1 MPNAGGKG
9 ITIMKQLVDKR
20 VVILIVALTVFA
32 VGIFAQTAE
41 EIIRKMDEL
50 QTFDTL
56 YAEGILVTED
66 RFGEKKST
74 YKSWSRGGLD
84 FLIEFT
90 NVEERGQ
97 KILRVDDEL
106 YLFYPDAEDIIPMHG
121 AALKQSM
128 FGDISYEDITE
139 GRNTLDKY
147 DVTLLGSETVDGAD
161 TWVIEMIAVS
171 RNVPYPKQVVKVGK
185 EDYVLRE
192 AEYFA
197 RSGRLL
203 KVVDVVSI
211 ERFND
216 GRVMITEM
224 VLEDQLRR
232 GSSTMMRVDEL
243 EIDPSLDDDLFS
255 LRSLY

>member
-1 MPNAGGKG
+1 MN
-9 ITIMKQLVDKR
+9 MKR
-20 VVILIVALTVFA
+20 ILILLTCLTA
-32 VGIFAQTAE
+32 MSVGAFAQSAE
-41 EIIRKMDEL
+41 AVIQKMDEL
-50 QTFDTL
+50 QTFDTM
-56 YAEGILVTED
+56 YNEGTMITED

-74 YKSWSRGGLD
+74 YKAWSRGSTD

-121 AALKQSM
+121 SALKQSM

-147 DVTLLGSETVDGAD
+147 DVEMIGSEMVDGED
-161 TWVIEMIAVS
+161 CWVIEMIATS
-171 RNVPYPKQVVKVGK
+171 KDVPYPKQVVKVGK
-185 EDYVLRE
+185 ADYVLRE
-192 AEYFA
+192 AEYYA
-197 RSGRLL
+197 RSGRVL
-203 KVVDVVSI
+203 KIVDVTSI
-211 ERFND
+211 EIFND
-216 GRVMITEM
+216 GRVMVTGM

-232 GSSTMMRVDEL
+232 GSSTSMTIEKLEVD
-243 EIDPSLDDDLFS
+243 PNLDDSLFS

>member
-1 MPNAGGKG
+1 MNFKRFLILVITLTAIAVNA
-9 ITIMKQLVDKR
+9 
-20 VVILIVALTVFA
+20 FS
-32 VGIFAQTAE
+32 QTAE
-41 EIIRKMDEL
+41 EVIRKMDEL
-50 QTFDTL
+50 QTFDTM
-56 YAEGILVTED
+56 YSEGTMITED
-66 RFGEKKST
+66 RFGEKRST
-74 YKSWSRGGLD
+74 YKAWSRGSQD

-147 DVTLLGSETVDGAD
+147 DVEMIGSEIVDGKD
-161 TWVIEMIAVS
+161 CWVIEMIATS
-171 RNVPYPKQVVKVGK
+171 RDVPYPKQIVKVGK

-192 AEYFA
+192 AEYYA

-203 KVVDVVSI
+203 KIVDVIKV
-211 ERFND
+211 ETFGD
-216 GRVMITEM
+216 GRLMITEM
-224 VLEDQLRR
+224 VMADQLRR
-232 GSSTMMRVDEL
+232 GSSTRMRIDTL
-243 EIDPSLDDDLFS
+243 EIDPRLNDDLFS

>member
-1 MPNAGGKG
+1 MN
-9 ITIMKQLVDKR
+9 IRRNL
-20 VVILIVALTVFA
+20 ILLTCLTA
-32 VGIFAQTAE
+32 MSVGAFAQSAE
-41 EIIRKMDEL
+41 EVIQKMDEL
-50 QTFDTL
+50 QTFNTM
-56 YAEGILVTED
+56 YNEGTMITED

-74 YKSWSRGGLD
+74 YKAWSKGSTD

-147 DVTLLGSETVDGAD
+147 DVEMIGSEMVDGED
-161 TWVIEMIAVS
+161 CWVIEMIATS
-171 RNVPYPKQVVKVGK
+171 KDVPYPKQIVKVGK
-185 EDYVLRE
+185 ADYVLRE
-192 AEYFA
+192 AEYYA
-197 RSGRLL
+197 RSGRIL
-203 KVVDVVSI
+203 KIVDVTSI
-211 ERFND
+211 EIFND
-216 GRVMITEM
+216 GRVMVTGM

-232 GSSTMMRVDEL
+232 GSSTSMTIEKIEVD
-243 EIDPSLDDDLFS
+243 PRLDDSLFS

>member
-1 MPNAGGKG
+1 MN
-9 ITIMKQLVDKR
+9 IRRNL
-20 VVILIVALTVFA
+20 ILLTCLTA
-32 VGIFAQTAE
+32 MSVGAFAQSAE
-41 EIIRKMDEL
+41 EVIQKMDDL
-50 QTFDTL
+50 QTFDTM
-56 YAEGILVTED
+56 YNEGTMITED

-74 YKSWSRGGLD
+74 YKAWSKGSTD

-147 DVTLLGSETVDGAD
+147 DVEMIGSEMVDGED
-161 TWVIEMIAVS
+161 CWVIEMIATS
-171 RNVPYPKQVVKVGK
+171 KDVPYPKQIVKVGK
-185 EDYVLRE
+185 ADYVLRE
-192 AEYFA
+192 AEYYA
-197 RSGRLL
+197 RSGRIL
-203 KVVDVVSI
+203 KIVDVTSI
-211 ERFND
+211 EIFND
-216 GRVMITEM
+216 GRVMVTGM

-232 GSSTMMRVDEL
+232 GSSTSMTIEKIEVD
-243 EIDPSLDDDLFS
+243 PRLDDSLFS

>member
-1 MPNAGGKG
+1 MNIKRAL
-9 ITIMKQLVDKR
+9 IMIIFL
-20 VVILIVALTVFA
+20 AA
-32 VGIFAQTAE
+32 VMDVFAQTAE
-41 EIIRKMDEL
+41 EIVQKMDDL
-50 QTFDTL
+50 QTFDTM
-56 YAEGILVTED
+56 YNEGTMITED
-66 RFGEKKST
+66 RFGEKRSS
-74 YKSWSRGGLD
+74 YKAWSRGAAD

-147 DVTLLGSETVDGAD
+147 DVKMLGSEIVNGEDC
-161 TWVIEMIAVS
+161 WVIEMIATS
-171 RNVPYPKQVVKVGK
+171 RDVPYPKQIVKVGK
-185 EDYVLRE
+185 GDNVLRE
-192 AEYFA
+192 AEYYA

-203 KVVDVVSI
+203 KVVDVTSI
-211 ERFND
+211 KTFDD
-216 GRVMITEM
+216 GRVIVTGML
-224 VLEDQLRR
+224 LEDQLRR
-232 GSSTMMRVDEL
+232 GSSTSMSIDKV
-243 EIDPSLDDDLFS
+243 EIDPRLDNDLFS

>member
-1 MPNAGGKG
+1 MNTRK
-9 ITIMKQLVDKR
+9 TIL
-20 VVILIVALTVFA
+20 LLTCLTA
-32 VGIFAQTAE
+32 MSVGAFAQSAE
-41 EIIRKMDEL
+41 EVIQKMDDL
-50 QTFDTL
+50 QTFDTM
-56 YAEGILVTED
+56 YNEGTMITED

-74 YKSWSRGGLD
+74 YKAWSKGSTD

-147 DVTLLGSETVDGAD
+147 DVEMIGSEMVDGED
-161 TWVIEMIAVS
+161 CWVIEMIATS
-171 RNVPYPKQVVKVGK
+171 KDVPYPKQIVKVGK
-185 EDYVLRE
+185 ADYVLRE
-192 AEYFA
+192 AEYYA
-197 RSGRLL
+197 RSGRIL
-203 KVVDVVSI
+203 KIVDVTSI
-211 ERFND
+211 EIFND
-216 GRVMITEM
+216 GRVMVTGM

-232 GSSTMMRVDEL
+232 GSSTSMTIEKIEVD
-243 EIDPSLDDDLFS
+243 PRLDDSLFS

>member
-1 MPNAGGKG
+1 MNFKRFLILVITLTAIAVNA
-9 ITIMKQLVDKR
+9 
-20 VVILIVALTVFA
+20 FS
-32 VGIFAQTAE
+32 QTAE
-41 EIIRKMDEL
+41 EVIRKMDEL
-50 QTFDTL
+50 QTFDTM
-56 YAEGILVTED
+56 YSEGTMITED
-66 RFGEKKST
+66 RFGEKRST
-74 YKSWSRGGLD
+74 YKAWSRGSQD

-147 DVTLLGSETVDGAD
+147 DVEMIGSEIVDGED
-161 TWVIEMIAVS
+161 CWVIEMIATS
-171 RNVPYPKQVVKVGK
+171 RDVPYPKQIVKVGK

-192 AEYFA
+192 AEYYA

-203 KVVDVVSI
+203 KIVDVIKV
-211 ERFND
+211 ETFGD
-216 GRVMITEM
+216 GRLMITEM
-224 VLEDQLRR
+224 VMEDQLRR
-232 GSSTMMRVDEL
+232 GSSTRMRIDTL
-243 EIDPSLDDDLFS
+243 EIDPKLNNDLFS

>member
-1 MPNAGGKG
+1 MNLKRFLVLMITLTAIAVNA
-9 ITIMKQLVDKR
+9 
-20 VVILIVALTVFA
+20 FS
-32 VGIFAQTAE
+32 QTAE
-41 EIIRKMDEL
+41 EVIRKMDEL
-50 QTFDTL
+50 QTFDTM
-56 YAEGILVTED
+56 YSEGTMITED
-66 RFGEKKST
+66 RFGEKRST
-74 YKSWSRGGLD
+74 YKAWSRGSQD

-147 DVTLLGSETVDGAD
+147 DVEMIGSEIVDGED
-161 TWVIEMIAVS
+161 CWVIEMIATS
-171 RNVPYPKQVVKVGK
+171 RDVPYPKQIVKVGK

-192 AEYFA
+192 AEYYA

-203 KVVDVVSI
+203 KIVDVIKV
-211 ERFND
+211 ETFGD
-216 GRVMITEM
+216 GRLMITEM
-224 VLEDQLRR
+224 VMADQLRR
-232 GSSTMMRVDEL
+232 GSSTRMRIDTL
-243 EIDPSLDDDLFS
+243 EIDPKLNNDLFS

>member
-1 MPNAGGKG
+1 
-9 ITIMKQLVDKR
+9 MKYKI
-20 VVILIVALTVFA
+20 ILITLI
-32 VGIFAQTAE
+32 GIFVLATASSAQSAE
-41 EIIRKMDEL
+41 EVIQKMDEL
-50 QTFDTL
+50 QTFDTM
-56 YAEGILVTED
+56 YSEGTMITED
-66 RFGEKKST
+66 RFGEKRST
-74 YKSWSRGGLD
+74 YKAWSRGSQD

-147 DVTLLGSETVDGAD
+147 DVEMINSEIVDGED
-161 TWVIEMIAVS
+161 CWVIEMIATS
-171 RNVPYPKQVVKVGK
+171 RDVPYPKQVVKVGK
-185 EDYVLRE
+185 KDYVLRE
-192 AEYFA
+192 AEYYA

-203 KVVDVVSI
+203 KIVDVIKV
-211 ERFND
+211 ETFGD
-216 GRVMITEM
+216 GRLMITEM
-224 VLEDQLRR
+224 VMEDQLRR
-232 GSSTMMRVDEL
+232 GSSTRMRIDKL
-243 EIDPSLDDDLFS
+243 EIDPRLDDDLFS

>member
-1 MPNAGGKG
+1 M
-9 ITIMKQLVDKR
+9 TIRKFF
-20 VVILIVALTVFA
+20 LIFVALTA
-32 VGIFAQTAE
+32 AAGPLAAQSAE
-41 EIIRKMDEL
+41 DVVRRMDEM

-56 YAEGILVTED
+56 YAEGTLITQD
-66 RFGEKKST
+66 RFGEKRST
-74 YKSWSRGGLD
+74 YKSWSRGSTD

-97 KILRVDDEL
+97 KILKVEDEL

-139 GRNTLDKY
+139 GRDTLDKY
-147 DVTLLGSETVDGAD
+147 DVRFLPDERVGGEDV
-161 TWVIEMIAVS
+161 WVIEMTAVS
-171 RNVPYPKQVVKVGK
+171 RNVPYPKQIIKVGRN
-185 EDYVLRE
+185 DYVLRE

-197 RSGRLL
+197 RSGRSL
-203 KVVDVVSI
+203 KTVDVLEVR
-211 ERFND
+211 RFDD
-216 GRVMITEM
+216 GRVMLTEM

-232 GSSTMMRVDEL
+232 GSSTTMRIDEVEMNPDL
-243 EIDPSLDDDLFS
+243 DPDLFS

>member
-1 MPNAGGKG
+1 MNLKRFLVLMITLTAIAVNA
-9 ITIMKQLVDKR
+9 
-20 VVILIVALTVFA
+20 FS
-32 VGIFAQTAE
+32 QTAE
-41 EIIRKMDEL
+41 EVIRKMDEL
-50 QTFDTL
+50 QTFDTM
-56 YAEGILVTED
+56 YSEGTMITED
-66 RFGEKKST
+66 RFGEKRST
-74 YKSWSRGGLD
+74 YKAWSRGSQD

-147 DVTLLGSETVDGAD
+147 DVEMIGSEIVDGED
-161 TWVIEMIAVS
+161 CWVIEMIATS
-171 RNVPYPKQVVKVGK
+171 RDVPYPKQIVKVGK

-192 AEYFA
+192 AEYYA

-203 KVVDVVSI
+203 KIVDVIKV
-211 ERFND
+211 ETFGD
-216 GRVMITEM
+216 GRLMITEM
-224 VLEDQLRR
+224 VMADQLRR
-232 GSSTMMRVDEL
+232 GSSTRMRIDTL
-243 EIDPSLDDDLFS
+243 EIDPRLNDDLFS

>member
-1 MPNAGGKG
+1 MNFKRFLILVITLTAIAVNA
-9 ITIMKQLVDKR
+9 
-20 VVILIVALTVFA
+20 FS
-32 VGIFAQTAE
+32 QTAE
-41 EIIRKMDEL
+41 EVIRKMDEL
-50 QTFDTL
+50 QTFDTM
-56 YAEGILVTED
+56 YSEGTMITED
-66 RFGEKKST
+66 RFGEKRST
-74 YKSWSRGGLD
+74 YKAWSRGSQD

-147 DVTLLGSETVDGAD
+147 DVEMIGSEIVDGED
-161 TWVIEMIAVS
+161 CWVIEMIATS
-171 RNVPYPKQVVKVGK
+171 RDVPYPKQIVKVGK

-192 AEYFA
+192 AEYYA

-203 KVVDVVSI
+203 KIVDVIKV
-211 ERFND
+211 ETFGD
-216 GRVMITEM
+216 GRLMITEM
-224 VLEDQLRR
+224 VMADQLRR
-232 GSSTMMRVDEL
+232 GSSTRMRIDTL
-243 EIDPSLDDDLFS
+243 EIDPRLNDDLFS